1 MRHRGIL
8 AAGDGNFRLNNQ
20 VTGCL
25 IPVRRVKGG
34 ALSEKP
40 SPLKYLWSAV
50 AMTTFDKRGKSS
62 EAKYA
67 HDQETQFKTGA
78 RRNKLLGQW
87 MAEQLGLDGADAE
100 AYAKA
105 VIISDFEK
113 PGDEDVFE
121 KVWGD
126 VQAKGLSL
134 TEEQVRQKMKD
145 LLETA
150 REQVTTE
157 G

>member
-1 MRHRGIL
+1 
-8 AAGDGNFRLNNQ
+8 
-20 VTGCL
+20 
-25 IPVRRVKGG
+25 
-34 ALSEKP
+34 
-40 SPLKYLWSAV
+40 
-50 AMTTFDKRGKSS
+50 MTTFDKRGKSF

-67 HDQETQFKTGA
+67 HDQETLFKIGA

-87 MAEQLGLDGADAE
+87 MAGELGLDGADAE

-121 KVWGD
+121 KVWAD
-126 VQAKGLSL
+126 VQSKGLDL
-134 TEEQVRQKMKD
+134 TEAQVRQQMQD

-150 REQVTTE
+150 RDQITAE
-157 G
+157 

>member
-1 MRHRGIL
+1 
-8 AAGDGNFRLNNQ
+8 
-20 VTGCL
+20 
-25 IPVRRVKGG
+25 
-34 ALSEKP
+34 
-40 SPLKYLWSAV
+40 
-50 AMTTFDKRGKSS
+50 MTTFDKREKSF

-67 HDQETQFKTGA
+67 HDQETLFKIGA

-87 MAEQLGLDGADAE
+87 MAGELGLDGADAE

-121 KVWGD
+121 KVWAD
-126 VQAKGLSL
+126 VQSKGLSL
-134 TEEQVRQKMKD
+134 SEDQVRKQMKD

-150 REQVTTE
+150 RDQVTSE
-157 G
+157 S

>member
-1 MRHRGIL
+1 M
-8 AAGDGNFRLNNQ
+8 
-20 VTGCL
+20 
-25 IPVRRVKGG
+25 
-34 ALSEKP
+34 S
-40 SPLKYLWSAV
+40 
-50 AMTTFDKRGKSS
+50 TFDKRQKSF

-67 HDQETQFKTGA
+67 HDQETLFKIGA

-87 MAEQLGLDGADAE
+87 MAGQLGLEEDDVDD
-100 AYAKA
+100 YAKA

-121 KVWGD
+121 KVWAD
-126 VQAKGLSL
+126 VQEKGLGLS
-134 TEEQVRQKMKD
+134 EDVVRQKMQD

>member
-1 MRHRGIL
+1 M
-8 AAGDGNFRLNNQ
+8 
-20 VTGCL
+20 
-25 IPVRRVKGG
+25 
-34 ALSEKP
+34 S
-40 SPLKYLWSAV
+40 
-50 AMTTFDKRGKSS
+50 TFDKRQKSF

-67 HDQETQFKTGA
+67 HDQETLFKIGA

-87 MAEQLGLDGADAE
+87 MAGQLGLEGDVVDD
-100 AYAKA
+100 YAKA

-121 KVWGD
+121 KVWAD
-126 VQAKGLSL
+126 VQEKGLGLS
-134 TEEQVRQKMKD
+134 EDVVRQKMQD

>member
-1 MRHRGIL
+1 
-8 AAGDGNFRLNNQ
+8 
-20 VTGCL
+20 
-25 IPVRRVKGG
+25 
-34 ALSEKP
+34 
-40 SPLKYLWSAV
+40 
-50 AMTTFDKRGKSS
+50 MTTFDKREKSF

-67 HDQETQFKTGA
+67 HDQEILFKIGA

-105 VIISDFEK
+105 VIASDFEK

-121 KVWGD
+121 KVWAD
-126 VQAKGLSL
+126 VQSKGLSL
-134 TEEQVRQKMKD
+134 TEAQVRQQMQD

-150 REQVTTE
+150 RDQVTAE
-157 G
+157 

>member
-1 MRHRGIL
+1 
-8 AAGDGNFRLNNQ
+8 
-20 VTGCL
+20 
-25 IPVRRVKGG
+25 
-34 ALSEKP
+34 
-40 SPLKYLWSAV
+40 
-50 AMTTFDKRGKSS
+50 MTTFDKREKSF

-67 HDQETQFKTGA
+67 HDQEILLKIGA

-105 VIISDFEK
+105 VIASDFEK

-121 KVWGD
+121 KVWAD
-126 VQAKGLSL
+126 VQSRGLSL
-134 TEEQVRQKMKD
+134 TEAQVRQQMQD

-150 REQVTTE
+150 RDQVTAE
-157 G
+157 

>member
-1 MRHRGIL
+1 M
-8 AAGDGNFRLNNQ
+8 
-20 VTGCL
+20 
-25 IPVRRVKGG
+25 
-34 ALSEKP
+34 S
-40 SPLKYLWSAV
+40 
-50 AMTTFDKRGKSS
+50 TFDKREKSY
-62 EAKYA
+62 EAKFA
-67 HDQETQFKTGA
+67 HDQETLFKIGA

-87 MAEQLGLDGADAE
+87 MAEQLGIEGADAE

-121 KVWGD
+121 KVWAD
-126 VQAKGLSL
+126 VQSKGLSL
-134 TEEQVRQKMKD
+134 TEDVVRQQMKD
-145 LLETA
+145 LLEVA

>member
-1 MRHRGIL
+1 
-8 AAGDGNFRLNNQ
+8 
-20 VTGCL
+20 
-25 IPVRRVKGG
+25 
-34 ALSEKP
+34 
-40 SPLKYLWSAV
+40 
-50 AMTTFDKRGKSS
+50 MTTFDKRGKSF

-67 HDQETQFKTGA
+67 HDQETLFKIGA

-87 MAEQLGLDGADAE
+87 MAGELGLDGADAE

-121 KVWGD
+121 KVWAD
-126 VQAKGLSL
+126 VQSKGLSL
-134 TEEQVRQKMKD
+134 SEDQVRKQMKD

-150 REQVTTE
+150 RDQVTSE
-157 G
+157 S

>member
-1 MRHRGIL
+1 
-8 AAGDGNFRLNNQ
+8 
-20 VTGCL
+20 
-25 IPVRRVKGG
+25 
-34 ALSEKP
+34 
-40 SPLKYLWSAV
+40 
-50 AMTTFDKRGKSS
+50 MTTFDKREKSF

-67 HDQETQFKTGA
+67 HDQEILFKIGA

-105 VIISDFEK
+105 VIASDFEK

-121 KVWGD
+121 KVWAD
-126 VQAKGLSL
+126 VQSRGLSL
-134 TEEQVRQKMKD
+134 TEAQVRQQMQD

-150 REQVTTE
+150 RDQVTAE
-157 G
+157 

>member
-1 MRHRGIL
+1 M
-8 AAGDGNFRLNNQ
+8 
-20 VTGCL
+20 
-25 IPVRRVKGG
+25 
-34 ALSEKP
+34 S
-40 SPLKYLWSAV
+40 
-50 AMTTFDKRGKSS
+50 TFDKREKSY
-62 EAKYA
+62 EAKFA
-67 HDQETQFKTGA
+67 HDQETLFKIGA

-87 MAEQLGLDGADAE
+87 MAEHLGMEGADAE

-121 KVWGD
+121 KVWAD
-126 VQAKGLSL
+126 VQSKGLSL
-134 TEEQVRQKMKD
+134 TEEVVRKQMKD
-145 LLETA
+145 LLEVA

>member
-1 MRHRGIL
+1 M
-8 AAGDGNFRLNNQ
+8 
-20 VTGCL
+20 
-25 IPVRRVKGG
+25 
-34 ALSEKP
+34 S
-40 SPLKYLWSAV
+40 
-50 AMTTFDKRGKSS
+50 TFDKRQKSF

-67 HDQETQFKTGA
+67 HDQETLFKIGA

-87 MAEQLGLDGADAE
+87 MAGQLGLEGDVVDD
-100 AYAKA
+100 YAKA

-121 KVWGD
+121 KVWAD
-126 VQAKGLSL
+126 VQEKDLGLS
-134 TEEQVRQKMKD
+134 EDVVRQKMQD

>member
-1 MRHRGIL
+1 M
-8 AAGDGNFRLNNQ
+8 
-20 VTGCL
+20 
-25 IPVRRVKGG
+25 
-34 ALSEKP
+34 S
-40 SPLKYLWSAV
+40 
-50 AMTTFDKRGKSS
+50 TFDKRQKSF
-62 EAKYA
+62 EAKFA
-67 HDQETQFKTGA
+67 HDQETLFKIGA

-87 MAEQLGLDGADAE
+87 MAGQLGLEGDVVDD
-100 AYAKA
+100 YAKA

-121 KVWGD
+121 KVWAD
-126 VQAKGLSL
+126 VQEKGLGLS
-134 TEEQVRQKMKD
+134 EDVVRQKMQV

>member
-1 MRHRGIL
+1 M
-8 AAGDGNFRLNNQ
+8 
-20 VTGCL
+20 
-25 IPVRRVKGG
+25 
-34 ALSEKP
+34 S
-40 SPLKYLWSAV
+40 
-50 AMTTFDKRGKSS
+50 TFDKRQKSF

-67 HDQETQFKTGA
+67 HDQETLFKIGA

-87 MAEQLGLDGADAE
+87 MAGQLGLEDDDVDD
-100 AYAKA
+100 YAKA

-121 KVWGD
+121 KVWAD
-126 VQAKGLSL
+126 VQEKGLGLS
-134 TEEQVRQKMKD
+134 EDVVRQKMQD

>member
-1 MRHRGIL
+1 M
-8 AAGDGNFRLNNQ
+8 
-20 VTGCL
+20 
-25 IPVRRVKGG
+25 
-34 ALSEKP
+34 S
-40 SPLKYLWSAV
+40 
-50 AMTTFDKRGKSS
+50 TFDKRQKSF

-67 HDQETQFKTGA
+67 HDQETLFKIGA

-87 MAEQLGLDGADAE
+87 MAGQLGLEGDVVDD
-100 AYAKA
+100 YAKA
-105 VIISDFEK
+105 VIISDFKK

-121 KVWGD
+121 KVWAD
-126 VQAKGLSL
+126 VQEKGLGLS
-134 TEEQVRQKMKD
+134 EDVVRQKMQD